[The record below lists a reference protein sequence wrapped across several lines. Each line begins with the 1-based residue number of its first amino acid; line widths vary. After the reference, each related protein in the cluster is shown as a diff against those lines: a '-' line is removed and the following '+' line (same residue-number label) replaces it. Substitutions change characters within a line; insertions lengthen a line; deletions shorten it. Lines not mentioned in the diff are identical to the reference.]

1 MNTFSSSRQAEWQLS
16 SPVYQ
21 HNNLTWLSLGKWVM
35 SRALQFAV
43 PTASLKERAVSFRD
57 LAAFS
62 FGLCPFLLG
71 SAFYRVALMFLLFH
85 SVFAFLN
92 ILSSWIVPITYWIP
106 SSYSGLC
113 WLLRV
118 LINYIKIEF
127 CLYITI
133 FLLFFFPLR
142 DQWHQGITAFRFKSK
157 KELIWQASTG
167 RGWTRHKRR
176 VSWLWPLCLE
186 H

>member
-1 MNTFSSSRQAEWQLS
+1 MQIFGFALIFRRILSTMNTFSLSRQAEWQLS

-92 ILSSWIVPITYWIP
+92 ILSSWILPITYWIP

-127 CLYITI
+127 CLYITV
-133 FLLFFFPLR
+133 FLLFFFPS
-142 DQWHQGITAFRFKSK
+142 GISGI
-157 KELIWQASTG
+157 KELLHLDSNL
-167 RGWTRHKRR
+167 KK
-176 VSWLWPLCLE
+176 S
-186 H
+186 